1 MFPQQSAEEEGEG
14 SDKQT
19 NKQTNK
25 QIKQWTKPLTHSLS
39 ILHLFTYF
47 HAHLP
52 CPSSWASST
61 ELSFFA
67 RVDMQVCSEE
77 ESTVQA
83 NFMEEVRERSSIVFD
98 IDEADYMV
106 SSFLYET
113 FIESEI
119 YFVASLT

>member
-1 MFPQQSAEEEGEG
+1 
-14 SDKQT
+14 
-19 NKQTNK
+19 
-25 QIKQWTKPLTHSLS
+25 
-39 ILHLFTYF
+39 
-47 HAHLP
+47 
-52 CPSSWASST
+52 
-61 ELSFFA
+61 
-67 RVDMQVCSEE
+67 MQVCSEE

-119 YFVASLT
+119 FVVISLEVLKT

>member
-1 MFPQQSAEEEGEG
+1 
-14 SDKQT
+14 
-19 NKQTNK
+19 
-25 QIKQWTKPLTHSLS
+25 
-39 ILHLFTYF
+39 
-47 HAHLP
+47 
-52 CPSSWASST
+52 
-61 ELSFFA
+61 
-67 RVDMQVCSEE
+67 MQVCSEE